1 VLENP
6 TSKLRFSRQQSSL
19 AFLLLLMMVM
29 NYLDRQALSVVAPVM
44 RKELGVSVMGY
55 ANAVNSFLFAYAIMY
70 AGSGMVLDRI
80 GYRAGLAIFVGLWS
94 LFSGLH
100 AAITGYT
107 SLLLFR
113 FLLGLTEPAGFTG
126 AVKTIAEEFA
136 PSQRALATG
145 ALGIG
150 SGLGSLIAPPLI
162 VFLSLRFGWR
172 AAFLIASS
180 VCAVWIPLW
189 LLATR
194 PRTSKDGRP
203 SGPVATVVRTIPRD
217 RRVLAYVLARFFGD
231 SSGYFVLFWFPEY
244 LMAAKQFSFVI
255 LGTLGWIP
263 PCGSDLGAILGGYL
277 SSRLVARGWPPLLS
291 RKILM
296 SVAAVLLATGAIL
309 QFASAVWV
317 VLFSLSLCTIGVG
330 IWACNL
336 HALAT
341 DAFTRSIVAT
351 VHGTAGSAGAV
362 GGIVFNSLVGYF
374 GSRHNYGAA
383 LMMSAA
389 VSGSASLAV
398 ALHRGSGRKNRGRS
412 FVSDLLIGAGR
423 SDNTPAPG
431 APQGIW
437 GAQTHERGI
446 GADLPLYATALAV
459 SDSQQSAL
467 IIDVDA
473 IGFNAPAFNA

>member
-1 VLENP
+1 
-6 TSKLRFSRQQSSL
+6 
-19 AFLLLLMMVM
+19 MMVM

-94 LFSGLH
+94 LASGLH
-100 AAITGYT
+100 AAITGYM

-126 AVKTIAEEFA
+126 AVKTISEKFA
-136 PSQRALATG
+136 PSQKALATS
-145 ALGIG
+145 ALGLG
-150 SGLGSLIAPPLI
+150 TGLGSLIAPPLI
-162 VFLSLRFGWR
+162 VFLSLRYGWR

-180 VCAVWIPLW
+180 VGAIWIPLW
-189 LLATR
+189 LAATR
-194 PRTSKDGRP
+194 PQGSK
-203 SGPVATVVRTIPRD
+203 SGPPAPPLAEAIRAIPRD

-244 LMAAKQFSFVI
+244 LVTAKHFSFVM
-255 LGTLGWIP
+255 LGKLGWIP

-277 SSRLVARGWPPLLS
+277 SSRLVVRGWPPLLS

-296 SVAAVLLATGAIL
+296 SVAAVFIATGAIL
-309 QFASAVWV
+309 QFASGVWA
-317 VLFSLSLCTIGVG
+317 VLFSLFLCTVGVG
-330 IWACNL
+330 MWACNL

-341 DAFTRSIVAT
+341 DAFPRPIVAT
-351 VHGTAGSAGAV
+351 VHGTAGSAGAI

-383 LMMSAA
+383 LLMFALLLPM
-389 VSGSASLAV
+389 AV
-398 ALHRGSGRKNRGRS
+398 APLWLWLDTEAPLDK
-412 FVSDLLIGAGR
+412 
-423 SDNTPAPG
+423 PAPDTSS
-431 APQGIW
+431 PI
-437 GAQTHERGI
+437 
-446 GADLPLYATALAV
+446 
-459 SDSQQSAL
+459 
-467 IIDVDA
+467 
-473 IGFNAPAFNA
+473 NK